1 MLPHS
6 QEGKPRWKP
15 RRIKLL
21 GNKPIYDADGKP
33 VMWDKHSTGQKHNAV
48 VAPTAKT
55 LPLFPSDHFGIVLE
69 LGAPSAADD
78 DEVEEEGYNTP

>member
-1 MLPHS
+1 M
-6 QEGKPRWKP
+6 Q
-15 RRIKLL
+15 LL
-21 GNKPIYDADGKP
+21 GNERILDADGKP
-33 VMWDKHSTGQKHNAV
+33 VTWDKHSTGQKHNAV